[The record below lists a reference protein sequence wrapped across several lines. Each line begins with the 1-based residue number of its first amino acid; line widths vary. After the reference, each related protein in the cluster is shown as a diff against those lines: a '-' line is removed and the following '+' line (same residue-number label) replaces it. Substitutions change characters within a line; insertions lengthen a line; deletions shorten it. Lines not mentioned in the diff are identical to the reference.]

1 MITVPG
7 ILVRQSI
14 PHIRSNSRRAL
25 VTPSTLTP
33 SRPHTG
39 SHIQTAVT
47 SGVLL
52 PLSTITTSPRS
63 IPASPSHGCDISMP
77 PSNSQPPSLCWW
89 QQRFQGC
96 PMPSLTHPN
105 ISAGPVLLPA
115 NPGQNLGGYLGVST
129 AIKTYRRYN
138 NNDGDNNSTF
148 LCYEHRWLIVL
159 VGIRP

>member
-14 PHIRSNSRRAL
+14 PHVRSNSRRAL
-25 VTPSTLTP
+25 LTSATL
-33 SRPHTG
+33 TG
-39 SHIQTAVT
+39 SHIQTTVT

-52 PLSTITTSPRS
+52 PLSTITTSPWS
-63 IPASPSHGCDISMP
+63 IPAAPSHGCDISVP
-77 PSNSQPPSLCWW
+77 ANNSRPPSLCWW
-89 QQRFQGC
+89 QQIFQGC
-96 PMPSLTHPN
+96 TLPSLTHPN
-105 ISAGPVLLPA
+105 ISAGPTLLPA

-138 NNDGDNNSTF
+138 NNNDGDNNSTF